1 MEEYEMEENVGLC
14 IKSISQWLCTVLS
27 NARSGMYSE
36 LCVRVLEKA
45 VVVYEVGGYVCVGV
59 EKHT

>member
-1 MEEYEMEENVGLC
+1 MYKKYFTV
-14 IKSISQWLCTVLS
+14 SQWLCTVLS